1 MSTDFRKT
9 WLVGAALSAGLGL
22 GGAAC
27 AQTAPQQAQAPASAP
42 AGIEQRV
49 QDLLARA
56 VEHIRKN
63 GPAAVNDFNRDA
75 RFTDK
80 DLYVYALS
88 RDGMM
93 LASGGWSAT
102 LIGQSVLGE
111 TDARNRPFFK
121 EMLEQA
127 QREPAGSLEYY
138 WFNPA
143 EGQPERKLAYYQD
156 VDGIVVAT
164 GYFPARATENQ
175 AKELLD
181 EAVSSYFQDP
191 QQALRRFANRQGQFT
206 RRDLYVFVL
215 DIPSRTVVLNGANRS
230 FDGKPITD
238 FKDLNGKAFLVDMLA
253 DVDRNVIHSIDYDWM
268 NPETRRVERKRAFY
282 QRVGDALIGVG
293 SYYPGAVAPTP

>member
-9 WLVGAALSAGLGL
+9 WLAGAALSAGLGL
-22 GGAAC
+22 GGAAWG
-27 AQTAPQQAQAPASAP
+27 QTAPAPENTQGAP

-56 VEHIRKN
+56 VEHVRRN
-63 GPAAVNDFNRDA
+63 GPVAVNDFNRDA

-102 LIGQSVLGE
+102 LVGQSVLGE

-127 QREPAGSLEYY
+127 QRQPAGSLEYY

-143 EGQPERKLAYYQD
+143 EGQPELKVAYYQE
-156 VDGIVVAT
+156 VDGVVVAT

-181 EAVSSYFQDP
+181 EAVSRYFQDP
-191 QQALRRFANRQGQFT
+191 ELALRQFANRQGAFT

-230 FDGKPITD
+230 FDGKPVTD
-238 FKDLNGKAFLVDMLA
+238 FKDLHGKMFLVDMLA
-253 DVDRNVIHSIDYDWM
+253 DVDRNVIHAIDYDWM

-293 SYYPGAVAPTP
+293 SYHPAQASPKP

>member
-9 WLVGAALSAGLGL
+9 WLAGAALSAGLGL
-22 GGAAC
+22 GGAAWG
-27 AQTAPQQAQAPASAP
+27 QTAPAPENTQGAP

-56 VEHIRKN
+56 VEHVRRN
-63 GPAAVNDFNRDA
+63 GPVAVNDFNRDA

-102 LIGQSVLGE
+102 LVGQSVLGE

-127 QREPAGSLEYY
+127 QRQPAGSLEYY

-143 EGQPERKLAYYQD
+143 EGQPELKVAYYQE
-156 VDGIVVAT
+156 VDGVVVAT

-181 EAVSSYFQDP
+181 EAVSRYFQDP
-191 QQALRRFANRQGQFT
+191 ELALRQFANRQGAFT

-230 FDGKPITD
+230 FDGKPVTD
-238 FKDLNGKAFLVDMLA
+238 FKDLHGKMFLVDMLA
-253 DVDRNVIHSIDYDWM
+253 DVDRNVIHAIDYDWM

-293 SYYPGAVAPTP
+293 SYHSAQASPKP

>member
-9 WLVGAALSAGLGL
+9 WLAGAALSAGLGL
-22 GGAAC
+22 GGAAWG
-27 AQTAPQQAQAPASAP
+27 QTMPESGAHAAAHAT
-42 AGIEQRV
+42 IEQRV

-56 VEHIRKN
+56 VDHVRKN

-121 EMLEQA
+121 DMLEQA

-143 EGQPERKLAYYQD
+143 EGQPEVKLAYYQE

-230 FDGKPITD
+230 FDGKPIAD

-293 SYYPGAVAPTP
+293 SYYPEARPPAS